1 MWKFLDRE
9 VSSPT
14 QRVPIQIQIE
24 LMQKCCNP
32 YQIDFF
38 LFQSVNLNS
47 FFIDVLY
54 LWALISWW
62 MILFLKIV
70 NDNKSFFV
78 CISEKLNTS
87 KLMKIATLPI
97 VPTWDSSRTR
107 LRLWM
112 MQQLEW
118 SLLSFYSFFLPSSIF
133 GLLCQVIKHSNVHS
147 LWPITR
153 KNCLCISYGSYT
165 ICFKVFNQCHI
176 GDGPDKLSV

>member
-1 MWKFLDRE
+1 M
-9 VSSPT
+9 
-14 QRVPIQIQIE
+14 
-24 LMQKCCNP
+24 
-32 YQIDFF
+32 
-38 LFQSVNLNS
+38 
-47 FFIDVLY
+47 Y

-133 GLLCQVIKHSNVHS
+133 GLLCQVIKHSNIHS

-153 KNCLCISYGSYT
+153 KNCLCIFYGSYT
-165 ICFKVFNQCHI
+165 ICSKPLINAIMVMVQTKYQSNEAHKRIMPIFGVFC
-176 GDGPDKLSV
+176 PTV

>member
-1 MWKFLDRE
+1 M
-9 VSSPT
+9 
-14 QRVPIQIQIE
+14 
-24 LMQKCCNP
+24 
-32 YQIDFF
+32 
-38 LFQSVNLNS
+38 
-47 FFIDVLY
+47 
-54 LWALISWW
+54 
-62 MILFLKIV
+62 
-70 NDNKSFFV
+70 

-133 GLLCQVIKHSNVHS
+133 GLLCQVIKHSNIHS

-153 KNCLCISYGSYT
+153 KNFLHVLPHP
-165 ICFKVFNQCHI
+165 KVASTHPEWAASTLGNGILLFRSQKKMLDEIDYQNTSMDHHI
-176 GDGPDKLSV
+176 FGIRQPKD

>member
-1 MWKFLDRE
+1 M
-9 VSSPT
+9 
-14 QRVPIQIQIE
+14 
-24 LMQKCCNP
+24 
-32 YQIDFF
+32 
-38 LFQSVNLNS
+38 
-47 FFIDVLY
+47 
-54 LWALISWW
+54 
-62 MILFLKIV
+62 
-70 NDNKSFFV
+70 

-133 GLLCQVIKHSNVHS
+133 GLLCQVIKHSNIHS

-153 KNCLCISYGSYT
+153 KNCLCIFYGSYT
-165 ICFKVFNQCHI
+165 ICSKPLINARQSISLMRLIKELCQFLVFFAQLSKAKFTSLFDGSIIHLLILKLWKFHKRCQKTGKKCSKINQWVVC
-176 GDGPDKLSV
+176 

>member
-1 MWKFLDRE
+1 M
-9 VSSPT
+9 
-14 QRVPIQIQIE
+14 
-24 LMQKCCNP
+24 
-32 YQIDFF
+32 
-38 LFQSVNLNS
+38 
-47 FFIDVLY
+47 Y

-133 GLLCQVIKHSNVHS
+133 GLLCQVIKHSNIHS

-153 KNCLCISYGSYT
+153 KNCLCIFYGSYT
-165 ICFKVFNQCHI
+165 ICSKPLINAIMVMVQTKYQSNEAHKRIMPIFGVFC
-176 GDGPDKLSV
+176 LTV